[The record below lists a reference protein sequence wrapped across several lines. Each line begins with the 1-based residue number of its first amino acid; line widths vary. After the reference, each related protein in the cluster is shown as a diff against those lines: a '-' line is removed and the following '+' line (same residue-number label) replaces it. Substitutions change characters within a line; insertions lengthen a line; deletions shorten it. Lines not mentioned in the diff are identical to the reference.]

1 MIRQTAKVFDGIAC
15 RRRATLA
22 TLGLLQVLLLVA
34 IPAASPASAPGE
46 SFFDEPLF
54 RRCIDW
60 MLDGTGGALIGN
72 LCVERYDLPPPS
84 LFLCARRVTTGFNS
98 EADREGC
105 AILFEE
111 EAKKVRAG
119 YVK

>member
-1 MIRQTAKVFDGIAC
+1 MAQSKSRVVNATAAGPVWRPALTMLP
-15 RRRATLA
+15 AL
-22 TLGLLQVLLLVA
+22 VLLT
-34 IPAASPASAPGE
+34 ASSGTGAAPGQ
-46 SFFDEPLF
+46 SPFDEPLF

-60 MLDGTGGALIGN
+60 MLSGSGGALIDN
-72 LCVERYDLPPPS
+72 LCVDHYALPPPS
-84 LFLCARRVTTGFNS
+84 LFLCARKVMTGFKS
-98 EADREGC
+98 ESDQEGC